1 MKISGRHLLHV
12 SALATAAVL
21 IVACRA
27 EQPTAE
33 TQTPAGR
40 LYAVNCST
48 CHGPAGKGVGDMPKI
63 VGTAAILGGDYAR
76 TVIAEG
82 RNAMPSFGATLTA
95 EQINEIVDYVATF
108 KG

>member
-1 MKISGRHLLHV
+1 MKISARHLVHV
-12 SALATAAVL
+12 SALATAVVL

-33 TQTPAGR
+33 TLTPAGR

-63 VGTAAILGGDYAR
+63 IGTSDILGGDYSR

-82 RNAMPSFGATLTA
+82 RNLMPAFGATLTP